1 MDNNELTLLK
11 DGDMTA
17 FNTAYRLHHKQI
29 YSFILHKT
37 QSNFIASEVVQLTFI
52 KLWETRSKIC
62 ESTTLQLQLFGMAR
76 QVMINE
82 LRKEASRYRY
92 NNQSEQYPYTDS
104 LMKMIESKDLLKH
117 FEREVEAMPT
127 MRKMVF
133 NLSRK
138 NGLSY
143 NEIAEM
149 LAISPKTVENHISKA
164 LSVLKQYMFT
174 VLL

>member
-1 MDNNELTLLK
+1 MDTDDLHTLK
-11 DGDMTA
+11 EGDMTV
-17 FNTAYRLHHKQI
+17 FNTVYRLYHKQI

-37 QSNFIASEVVQLTFI
+37 QSEFIATEVVQLTFI
-52 KLWETRSKIC
+52 RLWEKRS
-62 ESTTLQLQLFGMAR
+62 TLSAQVALPLQLFGMAR
-76 QVMINE
+76 QVMIDE
-82 LRKEASRYRY
+82 LRKEATRHKY
-92 NNQSEQYPYTDS
+92 NSQSEQYPFTDS
-104 LMKMIESKDLLKH
+104 LMRMIEGKDLLRH
-117 FEREVEAMPT
+117 FEREVEAMPA

-149 LAISPKTVENHISKA
+149 LGISPKTVENHIAKA
-164 LSVLKQYMFT
+164 LSTLKQYMYT